1 MAKANYLFKNYPKI
15 QYDFDGDGL
24 EKTTVTNIMMRTQIQ
39 KWIRNN
45 GSLFYEYTLQDGD
58 RADIIAHKY
67 YDDADLYWVVLMMN
81 DIPDGRMDM
90 GFDYKGFN
98 NVLNKRY
105 PGVTISVTGAT
116 GTIRIGAEITGDTS
130 GAIGEVVDW
139 NPTSKE
145 ISIVETYRDFQ
156 TQETARAVLI
166 EDGEKYVANVTFG
179 ITKVGR
185 LQAIHHYEDLTNNI
199 IVDREQ
205 FFTLPSNERRVVTN
219 GTYEEEQNQAKRSIR
234 LIKKQY
240 VRLIIEEI
248 EKLMNP
254 DSKVV

>member
-1 MAKANYLFKNYPKI
+1 
-15 QYDFDGDGL
+15 
-24 EKTTVTNIMMRTQIQ
+24 
-39 KWIRNN
+39 
-45 GSLFYEYTLQDGD
+45 LQDGD

-98 NVLNKRY
+98 NVLNRRY

-179 ITKVGR
+179 ISKVGR
-185 LQAIHHYEDLTNNI
+185 LQAVHHYEDLTNNI
-199 IVDREQ
+199 IVDRDQ